1 MFQLAKRLFDLTIAL
16 CLLGPTIAITAIVGV
31 LVKLDSRGPVLFRQV
46 RVGHRGKPFVCYKIR
61 TMQEEAP
68 QVATHEAP
76 AQLVTRIGT
85 VLRRLKVDELP
96 QIWNV
101 LVGEMSFVGPRP
113 CLPLQAHLVEL
124 RLRNH
129 ILDIRP
135 GITGLSQVCGVD
147 MSDPEKLTKIDKE
160 YLNSASFLLDLK
172 IIWKTVTGKG
182 LRDGVRAK

>member
-1 MFQLAKRLFDLTIAL
+1 MYQLAKRLFDLTIAL

-31 LVKLDSRGPVLFRQV
+31 LVKLDSHGPILFRQV
-46 RVGHRGKPFVCYKIR
+46 RVGHRGKPFVCFKIR

-85 VLRRLKVDELP
+85 ILRRLKVDELP
-96 QIWNV
+96 QVWNV

-113 CLPLQAHLVEL
+113 CLPLQAQLVEL

-135 GITGLSQVCGVD
+135 GITGLSQVRGID
-147 MSDPEKLTKIDKE
+147 MSDPETLTRIDAE
-160 YLNSASFLLDLK
+160 YLHSASFVLDLR
-172 IIWKTVTGKG
+172 ILWRTVAGKG
-182 LRDGVRAK
+182 FGDGVRAK